1 MKTFYEDF
9 RYSYSIEKGENLTF
23 PPHLHKHLELF
34 YICDGEMAVTVSGN
48 TLRLKAGE
56 AALAFPNEIHSY
68 YTPKHSAYY
77 MLLFTAECAPDYA
90 DILIRFRP
98 KWPFLSREAVSPY
111 AVSSLEAL
119 LADYPHL
126 NLRLAKAYISV
137 LVGNII
143 ERFELEE
150 VSRAADLS
158 LPQRALIYLEN
169 NFQEPFTMDAMARSL
184 GVSKE
189 HLSRLFS
196 KKIGVPFHRY
206 VHSLRMEHA
215 KKLLLTTGKSV
226 TEIAYSCGFD
236 CQRSFNRIF
245 RDTFHLTP
253 REYRAQQGALV
264 PKEAKNAPNAVE
276 SPGGPAVQNPPS

>member
-1 MKTFYEDF
+1 
-9 RYSYSIEKGENLTF
+9 
-23 PPHLHKHLELF
+23 
-34 YICDGEMAVTVSGN
+34 
-48 TLRLKAGE
+48 
-56 AALAFPNEIHSY
+56 
-68 YTPKHSAYY
+68 

-119 LADYPHL
+119 LADYPYL

-276 SPGGPAVQNPPS
+276 SPGEPLCGIRRRKEGGTPLGVPPSFPAYRPPSRHDTGKYQPYPPGDELSALSGSDSLPSCSEETGGWLSS